1 MKEKGREWG
10 IRMKEELR
18 QGNRQMQFITLT
30 FSEDALKKYM
40 DKANTKNEKSNDIA
54 KIAVRQWLERIRKQT
69 GKSVKHWLVTEC
81 GHKGTERLHIHGITW
96 SNWTKEELEKS
107 WSNGWVYI
115 GNYCNEKTIN
125 YIIKYVSK
133 QDQVNKEF
141 HAKIL
146 CSPGIGKG
154 YEKRPDAKI
163 RNKYRGAETDT
174 SYINTNGTKVPLPT
188 YYKRKLYTD
197 EERETIWTGMTAK
210 GLKYINGQLY
220 WSYERELYYNGL
232 ETAQYENTR
241 KGFGHPKN
249 LDQEWKDKKLEMHK
263 LEVDA
268 RKTLSGI
275 WKDQYKN
282 VILQNN
288 YNNSGHGTE
297 KTNQRRGN
305 EDGIFKLPHE
315 SEEARNVVPATG
327 RLFDYEDL
335 CNRKKP
341 VGRLWNE
348 TERHRDFNRWDSARE
363 NADNMD
369 REHTNNDTINSKMS
383 QDVHRT
389 IMGQKS
395 ENKYQDIRTC
405 VPTRRLKYNMEIC
418 GKQNKIHE
426 CRLFQHCD
434 SNGEW
439 DSNTK
444 RENRST
450 YECVDVDTGEMFKGG
465 LKNKNYK
472 TLYYEKRSKKITNP
486 DGTKKI
492 IWETIRY
499 VSKCGQTE
507 IQF

>member
-54 KIAVRQWLERIRKQT
+54 KIAIRQWLERIRKQT

-133 QDQVNKEF
+133 QDQINKDF

-154 YEKRPDAKI
+154 YEKRIDAKI
-163 RNKYRGAETDT
+163 RNKYMGIETDT

-197 EERETIWTGMTAK
+197 EERETIWTGIAAK

-220 WSYERELYYNGL
+220 WSYEKESYYNGL

-249 LDQEWKDKKLEMHK
+249 LNQEWKDKRLEMHK
-263 LEVDA
+263 LEINA
-268 RKTLSGI
+268 GKTLSKI
-275 WKDQYKN
+275 WRNNDKN
-282 VILQNN
+282 VILQFN
-288 YNNSGHGTE
+288 YNNIRNGTK
-297 KTNQRRGN
+297 KTNQRSDN
-305 EDGIFKLPHE
+305 ENDILKLPYKGK
-315 SEEARNVVPATG
+315 EARDTISVTG
-327 RLFDYEDL
+327 RLFDCENL
-335 CNRKKP
+335 CNREKP
-341 VGRLWNE
+341 VSGLWYE
-348 TERHRDFNRWDSARE
+348 TKRHRNFNRRDSARE

-369 REHTNNDTINSKMS
+369 R
-383 QDVHRT
+383 
-389 IMGQKS
+389 
-395 ENKYQDIRTC
+395 KYT
-405 VPTRRLKYNMEIC
+405 
-418 GKQNKIHE
+418 
-426 CRLFQHCD
+426 D
-434 SNGEW
+434 SNFV
-439 DSNTK
+439 
-444 RENRST
+444 ENRITQILAPGFPGTKKNGNPDTKDT
-450 YECVDVDTGEMFKGG
+450 YECVDIDTGEIMQGRIDKT
-465 LKNKNYK
+465 YK
-472 TLYYEKRSKKITNP
+472 TIRYEKRSRKITSP
-486 DGTKKI
+486 DGTKKV
-492 IWETIRY
+492 IWKTIRY